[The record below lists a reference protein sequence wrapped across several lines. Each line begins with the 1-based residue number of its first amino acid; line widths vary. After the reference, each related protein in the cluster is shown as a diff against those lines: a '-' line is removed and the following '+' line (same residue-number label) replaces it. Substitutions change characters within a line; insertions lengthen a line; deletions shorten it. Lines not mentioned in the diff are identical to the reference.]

1 MGARGPVS
9 KSIDHGNAGFGNG
22 LPEMP
27 PGLTDAAKKIWRFV
41 CEQIPPERSCPG
53 DALLMAGLARWFAHW
68 DRLMTK
74 VEEDPTDWRMQ
85 KQATGA
91 WEKVDQSLRQM
102 GLTLVSRARLPAGT
116 SAKQQKQE
124 NPILQIVNMREGKR
138 KPG

>member
-1 MGARGPVS
+1 MA
-9 KSIDHGNAGFGNG
+9 KAKAEHGNAGFTAGV
-22 LPEMP
+22 PEMP
-27 PGLTDAAKKIWRFV
+27 PGLSDAAQKIWRFV
-41 CEQIPPERSCPG
+41 CEQIPADRSCPG

-102 GLTLVSRARLPAGT
+102 GLTLVSRARLPAGKT
-116 SAKQQKQE
+116 AGQEKSE
-124 NPILQIVNMREGKR
+124 NPLLKLHAMRESKR
-138 KPG
+138 RPG